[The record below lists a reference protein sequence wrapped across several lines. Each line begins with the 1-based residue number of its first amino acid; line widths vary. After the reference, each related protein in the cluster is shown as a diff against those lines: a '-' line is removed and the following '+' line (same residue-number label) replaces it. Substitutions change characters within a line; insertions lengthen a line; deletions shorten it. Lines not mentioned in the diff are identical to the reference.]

1 MRVAEATRRV
11 EADWDFR
18 RLASPVGIATIRDK
32 NDVVGDVAPDVR
44 PRITVSLG

>member
-32 NDVVGDVAPDVR
+32 NDVVG
-44 PRITVSLG
+44 LGD